1 MYCTLCLYSSVWRA
15 SYNEKYFGSKM
26 WCKIKVV
33 REEVQ
38 SGELQRELCH
48 SEQKGD
54 TVVSLSTGFSP
65 FVLADLPQLR
75 EKKSASSLTL
85 PNTTS
90 FVRVVTLE
98 Q

>member
-1 MYCTLCLYSSVWRA
+1 MWRA

-38 SGELQRELCH
+38 SGELQRELYVVANRK
-48 SEQKGD
+48 SVGD